1 MESRISCPPWELLR
15 PGCGEVEAQE
25 HRGSRGEPLPCV
37 RRLSAEWMERHGYL
51 SPGRDSLGLLPLVF
65 SPSSFPLS
73 SAAPSLAEI
82 SAGPL
87 FSVPCSL
94 GPLLP
99 SHMLLHKLLCCPLL
113 LFPPS
118 PPSSLQ
124 CTHILPYRHT
134 VPLSSPVPFPGP
146 SGFQMRPAEHC
157 SPPSPS
163 PTQLTHPDCLRE
175 RSWRGLPGPS
185 PSTSAASLCRF
196 CPSSSRKSPLPLPQP
211 PPPILSSPLGLG
223 LRSTAWSGLPL
234 PPPFP

>member
-157 SPPSPS
+157 SP
-163 PTQLTHPDCLRE
+163 TL
-175 RSWRGLPGPS
+175 
-185 PSTSAASLCRF
+185 
-196 CPSSSRKSPLPLPQP
+196 
-211 PPPILSSPLGLG
+211 
-223 LRSTAWSGLPL
+223 L
-234 PPPFP
+234 PPHSADPP